1 MQSNANFYLGS
12 LSMVLY
18 RDSDGFYNHLPP
30 RAGFYLLT
38 QSIGNQSIS
47 FFAIA
52 KKGKY
57 GALEFF
63 AVSNGNWVNYSENIP
78 QDAVV
83 EFVAM
88 DELQIDCFPRLA
100 S

>member
-1 MQSNANFYLGS
+1 MQSNANFYLGN

-18 RDSDGFYNHLPP
+18 RDADGFYQNLPSKP
-30 RAGFYLLT
+30 GFYLIT
-38 QSIGNQSIS
+38 QSIGDQSVS

-63 AVSNGNWVNYSENIP
+63 AVSSGSWINYSENIP
-78 QDAVV
+78 EDATV
-83 EFVAM
+83 EFISM
-88 DELQIDCFPRLA
+88 DELQVDCFQRV